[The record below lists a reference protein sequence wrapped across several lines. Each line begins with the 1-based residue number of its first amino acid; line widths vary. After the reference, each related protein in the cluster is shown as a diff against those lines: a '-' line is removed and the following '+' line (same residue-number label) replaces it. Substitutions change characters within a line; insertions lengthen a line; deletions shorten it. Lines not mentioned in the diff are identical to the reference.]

1 MQHTV
6 ANHREFSMRCF
17 IAGVC
22 LTVAALTAGA
32 QDYHG
37 PQFSRTEVAPGVFAF
52 VFDNPLGD
60 AAGVD
65 GTAVVIINPSDVV
78 VVDAQWSPT
87 TARRVIAEIR
97 KLTPNPVR
105 YVVNTHWHG
114 DHWFGNQAYREAWPN
129 VEFVAHVN
137 TVIDLEA
144 KELAGFEKFRKTDL
158 PAMIADF
165 EKRYAGGVRRD
176 GKPYTSADSAAGRKQ
191 IAALKW
197 AGPVINEVTPVRPTL
212 TITDSLVLTR
222 GDRKIVVRFL
232 GRGNTRG
239 DLSVWLPAE
248 RVLVTGDLLVNPA
261 PYSFGSYLGEWTK
274 TLGSMRALPAAVII
288 PGHGAIQRD
297 WTYFDMFVE
306 LLNSTLTQA
315 RDAVA
320 KGLDLEATRK
330 VVDLSSFRERFTRGD
345 VAIGRSFDA
354 FFIAP
359 AVERAWLEARGELDK
374 APPE

>member
-1 MQHTV
+1 
-6 ANHREFSMRCF
+6 MR
-17 IAGVC
+17 ALLAALC
-22 LTVAALTAGA
+22 LTTAFPSLNA
-32 QDYHG
+32 QPPAYGG
-37 PQFSRTEVAPGVFAF
+37 PQFERAEVAPGVFAF

-65 GTAVVIINPSDVV
+65 GTAVVIINESDVV

-87 TARRVIAEIR
+87 SARRIIAEIR

-105 YVVNTHWHG
+105 YVITTHWHG
-114 DHWFGNQAYREAWPN
+114 DHWFGNQAYREAWPD
-129 VEFVAHVN
+129 VEFVAHEN
-137 TVIDLEA
+137 TLVDLEA
-144 KELAGFEKFRKTDL
+144 KELSGFEEFRRVGL
-158 PAMIADF
+158 PSTIVDI
-165 EKRYAGGVRRD
+165 EKRYANAVRRD
-176 GKPYTSADSAAGRKQ
+176 GTPYTSADSAMVRRQ

-197 AGPVINEVTPVRPTL
+197 AVPVINEVTPIRPTL
-212 TITDSLVLTR
+212 TITDSLVLRR
-222 GDRKIVVRFL
+222 GERTIVVRYL

-239 DLSVWLPAE
+239 DLTVWLPRE
-248 RVLVTGDLLVNPA
+248 RVLVMGDLLVNPA
-261 PYSFGSYLGEWTK
+261 PYSFGSYLGDWTR
-274 TLGSMRALPAAVII
+274 TLGALRALPVSVII

-297 WTYFDMFVE
+297 WAYFDLFVE
-306 LLNSTLTQA
+306 LLEATLRQA

-330 VVDLSSFRERFTRGD
+330 AVDLSALKERFTRGD

-374 APPE
+374 APPG

>member
-1 MQHTV
+1 MCRWV
-6 ANHREFSMRCF
+6 S
-17 IAGVC
+17 ILG
-22 LTVAALTAGA
+22 LLVAAVPLSA
-32 QDYHG
+32 QPVTYHG
-37 PQFSRTEVAPGVFAF
+37 PQFTRTEVAPGVHAF

-65 GTAVVIINPSDVV
+65 GTAVVIINASDVV
-78 VVDAQWSPT
+78 VVDAQWSPV
-87 TARRVIAEIR
+87 TARRVVDEIR

-114 DHWFGNQAYREAWPN
+114 DHWFGNQAYRDAWPG
-129 VEFVAHVN
+129 VEFIAHEN
-137 TVIDLEA
+137 TLADLEA
-144 KELAGFEKFRKTDL
+144 KELSGFEKFRLTDL
-158 PAMIADF
+158 PAMITDF
-165 EKRYAGGVRRD
+165 EQRYARSIRRD
-176 GKPYTSADSAAGRKQ
+176 GRPYTASDSAMVAKQ

-197 AGPVINEVTPVRPTL
+197 AGPAINEVTPVRPTL
-212 TITDSLVLTR
+212 TLADSLVIIR
-222 GDRKIVVRFL
+222 GDRRIVVRYL

-261 PYSFGSYLGEWTK
+261 PYSFGSYLGDWTR
-274 TLGSMRALPAAVII
+274 TLGTLRTLPASTII
-288 PGHGAIQRD
+288 PGHGSIQRD
-297 WTYFDMFVE
+297 WSYFDLFVE
-306 LLNSTLTQA
+306 LLNSTLRQA

-330 VVDLSSFRERFTRGD
+330 AVDLTALRERFTHGD
-345 VAIGRSFDA
+345 AAIGRSFDA

-374 APPE
+374 PNN